1 MTLLIITIIVDIIIT
16 TIIIIIII
24 ISSRFL
30 WTSGLIVDKEW
41 IPWDLQIINAAPSI
55 VQWTKV

>member
-1 MTLLIITIIVDIIIT
+1 MIIIMIIIMIT
-16 TIIIIIII
+16 TIIIITIIIII

-41 IPWDLQIINAAPSI
+41 IPWDQQIINAAPSI